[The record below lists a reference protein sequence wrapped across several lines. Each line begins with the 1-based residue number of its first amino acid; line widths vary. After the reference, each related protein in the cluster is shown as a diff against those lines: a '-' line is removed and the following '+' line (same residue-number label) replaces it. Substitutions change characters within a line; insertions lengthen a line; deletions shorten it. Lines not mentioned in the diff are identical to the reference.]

1 MIERMHL
8 TGLADQ
14 RPGQISGGQQQRT
27 ALARC
32 LINEPDILLLDEPF
46 SALDTWLKEQL
57 LADLKQLLTYYDKD
71 VLLVTHNRDEAYQ
84 LCQHIVVL
92 EDGHV
97 DSAGTVQ
104 DIFSAPPTRAAAVLT
119 GCRNMAP
126 ARLMGGDVFVPDWNL
141 RFHPDRPAPPDLCAV
156 AIREQSFVP
165 ACEDNGRAVLIETV
179 LERPF
184 SWLVQF
190 RYRGQAAESPSL
202 WWQVDKN
209 GQRPPQAAFLSV
221 SSRDILLLHT

>member
-14 RPGQISGGQQQRT
+14 RPGQLSGGQQQRT

-104 DIFSAPPTRAAAVLT
+104 DIFLH
-119 GCRNMAP
+119 
-126 ARLMGGDVFVPDWNL
+126 RL
-141 RFHPDRPAPPDLCAV
+141 R
-156 AIREQSFVP
+156 
-165 ACEDNGRAVLIETV
+165 GR
-179 LERPF
+179 
-184 SWLVQF
+184 Q
-190 RYRGQAAESPSL
+190 
-202 WWQVDKN
+202 
-209 GQRPPQAAFLSV
+209 LS
-221 SSRDILLLHT
+221 